1 MNARA
6 CRKCRMIVDDNS
18 NADAKKESVKV
29 CPNCGS
35 GVFTTF
41 YKGTALIID
50 PEKSEVAKTMD
61 VRIPGKF
68 ALRLSR

>member
-1 MNARA
+1 MNAKA
-6 CRKCRMIVDDNS
+6 CRKCRMVVDDGT
-18 NADAKKESVKV
+18 NAETKKDAVKV
-29 CPNCGS
+29 CPNCGA

-50 PEKSEVAKTMD
+50 PEKSEVAKAMD
-61 VRIPGKF
+61 VRILGKF